1 MRESR
6 RRHLEALPGSGRKRG
21 SNVAEQT
28 AAGTGADAPVGSQA
42 APPSFQKPQNKIVIV
57 NMDYTLLVSMVL
69 LVLIGIVMV
78 YSASYYVAST
88 SARFGYDMFTLV
100 RSQIMAAL
108 IGFAALIVMSN
119 FNYHKYLRKFTV
131 PAYIGALAL
140 LILTVFIGDEAGGA
154 QRWLNLFGFRFQPS
168 EVAKIAVIMTMA
180 HLIAFNKKM
189 ADDFRGIAV
198 LGIFI
203 GIMAALIGFGT
214 NNMSSAII
222 ITIIGFGTIFVASKM
237 TWPFVVAGAAA
248 ASGLAFILAT
258 GVGFRAGRFAAWLDP
273 FADPTDTGFQ
283 IIQSLFAIGSGG
295 MFGLGLGQ
303 SRQKLGFI
311 PEAHNDIIFSVIAE
325 ELGFMGATLVLFL
338 FGVYLWRAIK
348 IALNAKD
355 TYGCLLA
362 VGAALMVG
370 SQAIIN
376 IAVVTNSIPNT
387 GVPLP
392 FISHGGTSLL
402 VMMTATGILLNISR
416 YQNRN

>member
-1 MRESR
+1 MRQYNKI
-6 RRHLEALPGSGRKRG
+6 RHLEAIP
-21 SNVAEQT
+21 
-28 AAGTGADAPVGSQA
+28 GTGRGRGNSRSSSSGYMYETVR
-42 APPSFQKPQNKIVIV
+42 KIAIV
-57 NMDYTLLVSMVL
+57 NMDYTLLVTMVL

-88 SARFGYDMFTLV
+88 SPRFGNDMFSLV
-100 RSQIMAAL
+100 RSQIVAAFM
-108 IGFAALIVMSN
+108 GFAALIVMTN
-119 FNYHKYLRKFTV
+119 FNYKYLRKFSL
-131 PAYIGALAL
+131 LAFLVAFVL
-140 LILTVFIGDEAGGA
+140 LVLTILIGDDAGGA
-154 QRWLNLFGFRFQPS
+154 QRWLDLPIVGRFQPS
-168 EVAKIAVIMTMA
+168 EVAKLALIM
-180 HLIAFNKKM
+180 LISHMISQNKELADKM
-189 ADDFRGIAV
+189 
-198 LGIFI
+198 LGIVKLGIPI
-203 GIMAALIGFGT
+203 GIMILMIGIGT

-222 ITIIGFGTIFVASKM
+222 VAIIGFGIIFVASKM
-237 TWPFVVAGAAA
+237 TIPFIIAGGIATA
-248 ASGLAFILAT
+248 GLVFVLST
-258 GVGFRAGRFAAWLDP
+258 GLGFRAGRFAAWLDP
-273 FADPTDTGFQ
+273 FADPTNTGFQ

-325 ELGFMGATLVLFL
+325 ELGFIGASLVLFL

-348 IALNAKD
+348 IAFNARD
-355 TYGCLLA
+355 LYGCLLA
-362 VGAALMVG
+362 TGCALMVG

-416 YQNRN
+416 YQNRS

>member
-1 MRESR
+1 MRPNR
-6 RRHLEALPGSGRKRG
+6 RRHLEAIQGQGTERKRG
-21 SNVAEQT
+21 SGTLSALPPPGPS
-28 AAGTGADAPVGSQA
+28 AGKFVH
-42 APPSFQKPQNKIVIV
+42 KIALV
-57 NMDYTLLVSMVL
+57 NMDYTLLITMIL

-88 SARFGYDMFTLV
+88 SARFGYDMFSLV
-100 RSQIMAAL
+100 RSQIAAAL
-108 IGFAALIVMSN
+108 VGLAAMTVMAN
-119 FNYHKYLRKFTV
+119 FNYHKYLRKFTF
-131 PAYIGALAL
+131 PAYLGALAL
-140 LILTVFIGDEAGGA
+140 LILTILIGEAAGGA
-154 QRWLNLFGFRFQPS
+154 QRWLNVFGFRFQPS
-168 EVAKIAVIMTMA
+168 EVAKIAVIMTMS
-180 HLIAFNKKM
+180 HLIAYNKKM
-189 ADDFRGIAV
+189 ADGFKGIAILGV
-198 LGIFI
+198 LI
-203 GIMAALIGFGT
+203 GIMAAIIGFGT

-222 ITIIGFGTIFVASKM
+222 IAIIGFGTIFVASKM
-237 TWPFVVAGAAA
+237 TWPFVVAGASAA
-248 ASGLAFILAT
+248 AGLIFILAT

-283 IIQSLFAIGSGG
+283 IVQSLFAIGSGG

-325 ELGFMGATLVLFL
+325 ELGFMGAALVLFL

-355 TYGCLLA
+355 MYGCLLA

-370 SQAIIN
+370 SQALIN

-416 YQNRN
+416 YQNRS